1 MAHIKKIKLYKKVGE
16 EFVFMQIFNSSKD
29 CCKYLNVNQSGL
41 SSVLTGSAGS
51 KIPKKLQNFKVEY
64 CVDDLPKD
72 YQTIGNPIGKIL
84 SSMETR
90 KHTVAKELLEYFV
103 LGVHTQEEVLSKIE
117 SYNEL
122 VLQKVLLHIET
133 AEPKIYNLKNLD
145 LFNHYAK

>member
-1 MAHIKKIKLYKKVGE
+1 
-16 EFVFMQIFNSSKD
+16 
-29 CCKYLNVNQSGL
+29 
-41 SSVLTGSAGS
+41 
-51 KIPKKLQNFKVEY
+51 
-64 CVDDLPKD
+64 
-72 YQTIGNPIGKIL
+72 
-84 SSMETR
+84 METR

-133 AEPKIYNLKNLD
+133 AEPKIYSLKNLD

>member
-1 MAHIKKIKLYKKVGE
+1 MTHIKKIKLYKKVGE

-29 CCKYLNVNQSGL
+29 CCEYLNVDKSGL

-64 CVDDLPKD
+64 CNDVPTKEIEKIDK
-72 YQTIGNPIGKIL
+72 PI
-84 SSMETR
+84 ETR

-103 LGVHTQEEVLSKIE
+103 IPSGLSQEEVLSKIE

-133 AEPKIYNLKNLD
+133 AEPKIYSLKNLD